1 MRRARAFYVLL
12 LLLFFAGMACGEF
25 VPGQV
30 IVKFKPGVIQ
40 IPKGLTVA
48 SVKAAAV
55 SAASVR
61 ALNAKFEVTALEQL
75 YTDAL
80 KIRPDWKHLAN
91 VYILNFPAAKEIA
104 QAIKEYKKD
113 ANVEFALP
121 NTVVR
126 AFDTFPDDQYFYLQ
140 WALNQI
146 KAPQGWD
153 KTTGSAGNL
162 IAVLDT
168 GINYNHQDFAG
179 KVDLVHAKDYV
190 NNDNDPMDDYG
201 HGTAVSGVMGA
212 DTNNSIGIAGM
223 DWKAKILPIK
233 VLDNQGKGE
242 ITDVNQALAY
252 LAALK
257 STGTNIVVINMSLGQ
272 YSSDSQLQS
281 RCSDAYNQDIVLTA
295 AAGNGNVDWPTYPAY
310 YPTVVAVA
318 ATDATD
324 KRAVWTGI
332 DPETGNTQAS
342 NYGTWVDISAPG
354 DNIFSTDM
362 SSGYSG
368 NWKGT
373 SLATPYV
380 SGLAA
385 LLKAANPALT
395 NSQVV
400 ERMKATADNIDSLQ
414 DPAYQGLL
422 GTGRINL
429 LEALSGLLVK
439 ITSPA
444 GGAYLKGKV
453 DVYGTASGWNFNN
466 YLLEALG
473 NGNLITIETSSVSVE
488 SGKLGS
494 WDTAGLNGEYS
505 LRLTALAAGGG
516 SAQTSE
522 VVFIDNLSPEAV
534 ISSPLDGAAV
544 SDKVA
549 ISGRAKD
556 QYFDHYLLEYGVG
569 SSPSTFQNLGT
580 YYLPVDNTGL
590 GTWETSGLKGPY
602 TLRLTVYDKTG
613 FESIASIGLNVIQTS
628 PTKEIQ
634 PQAGLPATFALP
646 NPFVRQTSTAETYF
660 VYNLEGNFNA
670 VIYLFD
676 LNGNLIWQRSY
687 AAGENGGKAGGNQV
701 PWDGRNLYN
710 ESVPNGVYLYQVAAD
725 KKVIGRGKL
734 IILN

>member
-1 MRRARAFYVLL
+1 MRRARVFYVLL
-12 LLLFFAGMACGEF
+12 LILSFAGMACGEF
-25 VPGQV
+25 VPGQI
-30 IVKFKPGVIQ
+30 IVKFKPGVVQ

-48 SVKAAAV
+48 SVKAATV
-55 SAASVR
+55 SAASVK
-61 ALNAKFEVTALEQL
+61 ALNQRYEVAAFKQLYRDALE
-75 YTDAL
+75 
-80 KIRPDWKHLAN
+80 IRPDWKQLAN
-91 VYILNFPAAKEIA
+91 VYILNFPAAKDIA
-104 QAIKEYKKD
+104 QAVKEYKKD
-113 ANVEFALP
+113 TNVEFALP

-179 KVDLVHAKDYV
+179 KVDMVHAKDYV
-190 NNDNDPMDDYG
+190 NNDNDPMDDFG
-201 HGTAVSGVMGA
+201 HGTAVSGVVGA
-212 DTNNSIGIAGM
+212 VTDNGIGIAGM

-233 VLDNQGKGE
+233 VLDNQGRGD
-242 ITDVNQALAY
+242 IANVNQALAY

-272 YSSDSQLQS
+272 YSADSELES
-281 RCSDAYNQDIVLTA
+281 RCSDAYNQDVVLTA

-310 YPTVVAVA
+310 YSTVVAVA
-318 ATDATD
+318 ATDDSD
-324 KRAVWTGI
+324 KRAVWTGF
-332 DPETGNTQAS
+332 DPETGQTQAS

-354 DNIFSTDM
+354 DNIFSTDR
-362 SSGYSG
+362 SGGYSG

-395 NSQVV
+395 NSQIV

-453 DVYGTASGWNFNN
+453 DVYGTASGWNFNS
-466 YLLEALG
+466 YRLEAIG

-494 WDTAGLNGEYS
+494 WETAGLNGEYS
-505 LRLTALAAGGG
+505 LRLTAFAAGGG
-516 SAQTSE
+516 SAQTNE
-522 VVFIDNLSPEAV
+522 VVFVDNSSPEAV
-534 ISSPLDGAAV
+534 ISSPLDGATV
-544 SDKVA
+544 SGKVTVA
-549 ISGRAKD
+549 GEAKD
-556 QYFDHYLLEYGVG
+556 QYFDHYILEYGAG
-569 SSPSTFQNLGT
+569 SSPLNFQSLGT
-580 YYLPVDNTGL
+580 YYLPVDNNLL
-590 GTWETSGLKGPY
+590 GTWEASGLKGAY
-602 TLRLTVYDKTG
+602 TLRLTAYDKTG
-613 FESIASIGLNVIQTS
+613 FESTASIGLNITETS
-628 PTKEIQ
+628 PVKEMQ
-634 PQAGLPATFALP
+634 PQAGLPTTFALP
-646 NPFVRQTSTAETYF
+646 NPFIRQTSTAETYF
-660 VYNLEGNFNA
+660 VYSLEGNFNA

-676 LNGNLIWQRSY
+676 INGNLIWQKSSI
-687 AAGENGGKAGGNQV
+687 AGENGGKAGVNHV
-701 PWDGRNLYN
+701 PWDGINLYN
-710 ESVPNGVYLYQVAAD
+710 ESVPNGVCLYQVVAD
-725 KKVIGRGKL
+725 KRVIGRGKL